1 VFSGS
6 AAPTERIYFLRR
18 EVTDFYRAVHPLL
31 AVLASQVQ
39 PKKCSGALT
48 DYLNTF
54 SGKV

>member
-48 DYLNTF
+48 DYLNAF